1 MTSTKKESLNYQSL
15 VKEAIVS
22 LKERNGSS
30 PQAIAKYLESSSEH
44 KDKLPQ
50 NFRKLLQYQL
60 KRLEKAGKLIKV
72 KASYKLGDE
81 LKKAPKKAKPA
92 TKKPAAKPKAA
103 EKKSP
108 AKPKASKPK
117 KAAPEKKVT

>member
-1 MTSTKKESLNYQSL
+1 MLRCTLLGQTVSQVAGEGTPWLRPRAPCTALASRDEVKRLNSKPNQPVHQISAKTSRTVLSSTSESMTSTKKESLNYQSL

-50 NFRKLLQYQL
+50 NFR
-60 KRLEKAGKLIKV
+60 
-72 KASYKLGDE
+72 
-81 LKKAPKKAKPA
+81 
-92 TKKPAAKPKAA
+92 
-103 EKKSP
+103 
-108 AKPKASKPK
+108 
-117 KAAPEKKVT
+117 